1 MSIKGFLIFMLS
13 KIICIIW
20 NSRNFFKLY
29 KWTFFFGVQTS
40 YDNFRTVNRLFNNDK
55 IIR

>member
-13 KIICIIW
+13 KNICIIW